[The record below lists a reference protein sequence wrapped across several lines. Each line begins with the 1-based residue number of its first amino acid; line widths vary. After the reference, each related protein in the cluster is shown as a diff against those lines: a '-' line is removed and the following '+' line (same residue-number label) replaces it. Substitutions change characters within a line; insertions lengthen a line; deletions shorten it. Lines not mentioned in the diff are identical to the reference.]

1 MRYLQSTLAVLF
13 SLTFFVGCKQK
24 DREWIERYQRSV
36 RNDIDLFLIAE
47 RYAVLESSW
56 LNHRALARFDR
67 AQLENELRRYGRT
80 LDDLKR
86 EPAYAYKEIGSEVH
100 MQVGRISHSTAYDY
114 DVDIPLLFHGKWF
127 APGQYSTIVYQQH
140 ITPTL
145 AKVLGVRNPNGVEV
159 EALPIIRDS
168 VTKPDLVAV
177 VVLDQGGM
185 QLLHAHPNRYPR
197 IRQLMQSSANFT
209 HAQVGHLD
217 AHTAVGHMAI
227 GTGAFPRKS
236 EVIGNTFFSL
246 EKKAG
251 VEKLILSE
259 IYAGKD
265 QQRVNPAELKAET
278 LADVVNQASQNRN
291 VVLSQSYALR
301 ASMGMGG
308 HGVTNSA
315 PGQNLNFIY
324 WLDSHRSEWITDTRY
339 YALPQPARNASVLPN
354 FRIHYPKGYETV
366 TITDLT
372 SAKKNW
378 GVMMATPAQ
387 AKFEGDLMRANIQK
401 EIIDAKRAR
410 DGFSD
415 LVYLSFKAPDAAGH
429 RFGYLSLEAA
439 DTLAAV
445 DTAIGEFVDFLQ
457 KYYSDNFALVLTADH
472 GCAPLSEI
480 SGGQRLTAEEVIA
493 TIDTLLPD
501 DERKQSSLVRFMTVG
516 QISLNHELMQKHKIS
531 LDAVV
536 KKILGIKA
544 GAKPFFRA
552 ALTRKDIGVNE

>member
-1 MRYLQSTLAVLF
+1 MF
-13 SLTFFVGCKQK
+13 IVGCKQK
-24 DREWIERYQRSV
+24 DRAWVERYQRSV
-36 RNDIDLFLIAE
+36 RKDIDLFLIAE
-47 RYAVLESSW
+47 RYAVLESAW
-56 LNHRALARFDR
+56 LNNRAFARFDR
-67 AQLENELRRYGRT
+67 PQLEKELRRYGRS
-80 LDDLKR
+80 LDDLKK
-86 EPAYAYKEIGSEVH
+86 EPTYGYKEVGNEVH

-114 DVDIPLLFHGKWF
+114 DVEIPLLFHGKWF
-127 APGQYSTIVYQQH
+127 VPGQYNSTAYQQH
-140 ITPTL
+140 IAPTL

-159 EALPIIRDS
+159 EALPIVRDAGA
-168 VTKPDLVAV
+168 KPDLVAV

-185 QLLHAHPNRYPR
+185 QLLNAHPNRYPR
-197 IRQLMQSSANFT
+197 IRQLMKNSANFT
-209 HAQVGHLD
+209 RAEVGHLD
-217 AHTAVGHMAI
+217 AHTSVGHMAI

-265 QQRVNPAELKAET
+265 PQRVNPAELKAES

-301 ASMGMGG
+301 AAMGMGG
-308 HGVTNSA
+308 HGVTNAA

-324 WLDSHRSEWITDTRY
+324 WLDSHRSEWVTDTRY
-339 YALPQPARNASVLPN
+339 YALPQSARHASVFPN
-354 FRIHYPKGYETV
+354 FRIHYPKGYETI
-366 TITDLT
+366 TISDLA

-401 EIIDAKRAR
+401 EIIDTQRAH

-439 DTLAAV
+439 DTLSAV
-445 DTAIGEFVDFLQ
+445 DAAIGEFVDFLQ
-457 KYYSDNFALVLTADH
+457 KHYGDNFALVLTADH

-480 SGGQRLTAEEVIA
+480 SGGQRMTAEEVIA
-493 TIDTLLPD
+493 TIDTLLPE
-501 DERKQSSLVRFMTVG
+501 DERKQTSLVHFMTVG

-531 LDAVV
+531 LNAVV